1 MMTLPLAQPGERL
14 SILCIGAHADDIEIG
29 AGGTL
34 LGWIDAGLELEV
46 NWWVLSA
53 EGRRAEEAEASAAAF
68 LSGAVA
74 RQVRLAAF
82 PDNRFPSHSDAI
94 KDWLLDLREEIA
106 PQVVLTHQRGDAHQD
121 HREVCQLTWNLFRDH
136 LILEYEIPKWD
147 GDLGQPNLYVPLAN
161 SVLERKI
168 ELLLRHHDSQKS
180 KDWFRAETFRALARL
195 RGIECRA
202 PDQWAEGFFG
212 RKLLVA

>member
-1 MMTLPLAQPGERL
+1 MAARRHERAGQEIVDRCAMMTLPLAQPGERL

-53 EGRRAEEAEASAAAF
+53 EGRRAAEAEASAAAF

-106 PQVVLTHQRGDAHQD
+106 PQVEVDPD
-121 HREVCQLTWNLFRDH
+121 RETAGAVF
-136 LILEYEIPKWD
+136 
-147 GDLGQPNLYVPLAN
+147 
-161 SVLERKI
+161 
-168 ELLLRHHDSQKS
+168 
-180 KDWFRAETFRALARL
+180 
-195 RGIECRA
+195 
-202 PDQWAEGFFG
+202 
-212 RKLLVA
+212 